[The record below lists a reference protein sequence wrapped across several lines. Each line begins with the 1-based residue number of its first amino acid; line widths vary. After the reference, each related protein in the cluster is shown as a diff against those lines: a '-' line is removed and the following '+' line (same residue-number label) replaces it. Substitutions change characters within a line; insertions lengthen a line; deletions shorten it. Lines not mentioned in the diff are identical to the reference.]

1 MLRRVTAGACGG
13 ALRRALSTTTVR
25 LHGEQPGPLAVPLA
39 AALQSNVTLDAA
51 ESLRRDGY
59 AVLDGV
65 FGASLA
71 DELRAEVL
79 ALRRGGFMSPNSTH
93 LVSPAAAAPGGRP
106 ATLLLEKRGIHE
118 AEAHALSGE
127 AAQAAPRLVALSKDR
142 TLLTLLTVYL
152 GASRAEALH
161 NQVLKAQVN
170 DGSAACF
177 PLHFD
182 TDASLDSRK
191 ITALFYLNPH
201 WQPGHGG
208 ELVLYPLPRGRV
220 MIEPRHDRLVLF
232 AADSMLHRVLPSTA
246 ERVCFTLWLFA
257 RDAGSAAARSAA
269 AAPGMAGP
277 QQSGGGAPPKGAPAT
292 PQLLLHPSL
301 AKFAAKAVLRDEW
314 RRSMLEAHPASAAR
328 DAALATF
335 AAEVAQIE
343 LLLES
348 RHPGAK
354 VVLQQMRAQHAP
366 T

>member
-1 MLRRVTAGACGG
+1 MLRRGAVGACGG
-13 ALRRALSTTTVR
+13 ALRRALSTTTIR

-39 AALQSNVTLDAA
+39 AALQSSLTLDAA

-79 ALRRGGFMSPNSTH
+79 ALRTHMAPNATH

-118 AEAHALSGE
+118 AEAHALSGA

-161 NQVLKAQVN
+161 SQVLKAQVN
-170 DGSAACF
+170 DGFSACF

-182 TDASLDSRK
+182 TDASLDARK
-191 ITALFYLNPH
+191 VTALFYFNPH
-201 WQPGHGG
+201 WQPAHGG
-208 ELVLYPLPRGRV
+208 QLVLYPLPRRRV
-220 MIEPRHDRLVLF
+220 VIEPRHDRLVLF
-232 AADSMLHRVLPSTA
+232 AADTMLHRVLPSTA

-269 AAPGMAGP
+269 AAPGVAGP
-277 QQSGGGAPPKGAPAT
+277 QQSGAGAPPKGAPAT

-301 AKFAAKAVLRDEW
+301 AKFTAKAVLSDEW

-328 DAALATF
+328 DAALFTF
-335 AAEVAQIE
+335 ASEVAQIE

-354 VVLQQMRAQHAP
+354 AVLQQMRAQHAP

>member
-1 MLRRVTAGACGG
+1 VGS
-13 ALRRALSTTTVR
+13 RAPAR
-25 LHGEQPGPLAVPLA
+25 AR
-39 AALQSNVTLDAA
+39 AA
-51 ESLRRDGY
+51 EALRRDGY

-71 DELRAEVL
+71 DELRQEVL
-79 ALRRGGFMSPNSTH
+79 ALRHGGHMTLNATH
-93 LVSPAAAAPGGRP
+93 LVSPAAAAPGGGR

-118 AEAHALSGE
+118 AEAHALTGA
-127 AAQAAPRLVALSKDR
+127 AAQAAPRLVALSKER

-161 NQVLKAQVN
+161 SQVLKAQVN
-170 DGSAACF
+170 DGGAACF

-182 TDASLDSRK
+182 SDATLDARK
-191 ITALFYLNPH
+191 FTALVYLNPD
-201 WQPGHGG
+201 WQPAHGG
-208 ELVLYPLPRGRV
+208 ELVLYPLPRSRV
-220 MIEPRHDRLVLF
+220 VVQPRHDRMVLF
-232 AADSMLHRVLPSTA
+232 AADTMLHRVLPSAA

-269 AAPGMAGP
+269 GAPGVAAGP
-277 QQSGGGAPPKGAPAT
+277 QSAAGTPPKGAPAS
-292 PQLLLHPSL
+292 PEVLLHPSL
-301 AKFAAKAVLRDEW
+301 AKFTAKAALSDEW

-354 VVLQQMRAQHAP
+354 AVLQQLRAQHASS
-366 T
+366 

>member
-1 MLRRVTAGACGG
+1 MLRFGGRACGG
-13 ALRRALSTTTVR
+13 ALRREFSATTIR

-39 AALQSNVTLDAA
+39 AALERSVTLDAA

-59 AVLDGV
+59 AVIDGV
-65 FGASLA
+65 FGAPLA
-71 DELRAEVL
+71 AALREEVL
-79 ALRRGGFMSPNSTH
+79 ALRKGGHMARNATH

-118 AEAHALSGE
+118 AEAHALSGA

-152 GASRAEALH
+152 SASRAEALH
-161 NQVLKAQVN
+161 SQVLKAQFN
-170 DGSAACF
+170 DGGAACF

-182 TDASLDSRK
+182 TDAALDARK
-191 ITALFYLNPH
+191 VTALFYLNPQ
-201 WQPGHGG
+201 WQPAHGG

-220 MIEPRHDRLVLF
+220 VIEPRHDRLVLF
-232 AADSMLHRVLPSTA
+232 AADSMLHRVLPSAA

-269 AAPGMAGP
+269 AVGP
-277 QQSGGGAPPKGAPAT
+277 PREEAPPKGAPAS
-292 PQLLLHPSL
+292 PQLLLHPAL
-301 AKFAAKAVLRDEW
+301 AKFSAKAALSDEW
-314 RRSMLEAHPASAAR
+314 RRSMMEAHPESAAR

-343 LLLES
+343 QLLES

-354 VVLQQMRAQHAP
+354 AVLQAMRAEHALP
-366 T
+366 R